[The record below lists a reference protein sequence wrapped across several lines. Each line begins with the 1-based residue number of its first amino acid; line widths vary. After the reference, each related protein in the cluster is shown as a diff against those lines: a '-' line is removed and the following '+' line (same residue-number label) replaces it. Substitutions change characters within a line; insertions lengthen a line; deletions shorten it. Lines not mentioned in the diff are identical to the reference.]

1 MLDFFSEF
9 QGAFY
14 ADNADVTEAATLT
27 ALACDL
33 GVEGDAFGAH
43 FETDE
48 VRQAT
53 IDDFQNARSLG
64 ITGFPTVLAKNDKG
78 YAYLTLDYQPYEQ
91 LGALL
96 DAWLNRRVVRRVVQ
110 C

>member
-27 ALACDL
+27 ALACDF
-33 GVEGDAFGAH
+33 GVEGDAFGVH

-53 IDDFQNARSLG
+53 RDDFQNARLLG
-64 ITGFPTVLAKNDKG
+64 ITGFATVLAKNDKG
-78 YAYLTLDYQPYEQ
+78 YAYLTVDYQLY
-91 LGALL
+91 
-96 DAWLNRRVVRRVVQ
+96 D
-110 C
+110 

>member
-1 MLDFFSEF
+1 M
-9 QGAFY
+9 
-14 ADNADVTEAATLT
+14 TEAATLT

-78 YAYLTLDYQPYEQ
+78 YAYLTVDYQPYEQ
-91 LGALL
+91 FGALL
-96 DAWLNRRVVRRVVQ
+96 DAWLNRRVERRVVQ
-110 C
+110 G